1 MECKSES
8 KRKGKNESERKGK
21 RERENGASKSGLF
34 ERLEASK
41 RDFDSAMWK
50 VDSGIS
56 SMTHWQQDATVIILS
71 NDLISTLK

>member
-34 ERLEASK
+34 ERIEASK
-41 RDFDSAMWK
+41 RDFDSAM
-50 VDSGIS
+50 
-56 SMTHWQQDATVIILS
+56 
-71 NDLISTLK
+71 